1 MTGSQKWADYLK
13 TKQVKRLMTELKKKW
28 ISNGHLTGKITLNN
42 ISDEKKEILKVSW
55 ESTFQI
61 A

>member
-28 ISNGHLTGKITLNN
+28 ISLFK
-42 ISDEKKEILKVSW
+42 
-55 ESTFQI
+55 
-61 A
+61 